1 MKSIWDFDKLLKRE
15 ICHADISLNI
25 CMMDRTQKVNVPS
38 IYPLYSLEYFTKKSN
53 VKYFIEGNE
62 EALDN
67 NTKIGNI
74 GSNNIFV
81 L

>member
-1 MKSIWDFDKLLKRE
+1 MKSIWDFNILLDRE
-15 ICHADISLNI
+15 ICNTDMSINI
-25 CMMDRTQKVNVPS
+25 CMMDKTLTIEVPS

-53 VKYFIEGNE
+53 VKYFIEGKE

-67 NTKIGNI
+67 NIKIGNI
-74 GSNNIFV
+74 GSNNIFI